1 MYYSTQYPQSSQ
13 RIIWAPN
20 PHAATNN
27 NHYHYPVTVNHAK
40 TSTVVLT
47 AEQIRQVFMQFD
59 LNGDKVLS
67 RDEIRQA
74 FNYLGAVFPRF
85 RALRAMSRADSN
97 NDGVIDMSELDEL
110 VQYAYSL
117 GYNIN

>member
-1 MYYSTQYPQSSQ
+1 MYYSTRYPQNSQ
-13 RIIWAPN
+13 TAIWVPN
-20 PHAATNN
+20 PHAAANN
-27 NHYHYPVTVNHAK
+27 YHLNAK
-40 TSTVVLT
+40 FTPVVLT

-85 RALRAMSRADSN
+85 RALRGMSRADSN
-97 NDGVIDMSELDEL
+97 KDGVIDMSELDDL
-110 VQYAYSL
+110 VQYASSL
-117 GYNIN
+117 GYNIH